1 MLRYKHDMFMENRI
15 REYVEELFKDAPYT
29 QQVYELKVELIQ
41 NLIDKYYD
49 LINEGKSPE
58 DAYNLTI
65 LGIGDIDELI
75 DSVDSGTSYYNYGV
89 TTTRKKKSAALIS
102 AAVMLYIL
110 SVVPL
115 IIFESIGID
124 SMVGL
129 VLMFVMVAAATG
141 MIIYNS
147 MTRPKYNAQPETVV
161 EDFRQWQ
168 QNKSGS
174 KRVYKAVMS
183 AYWPICLAL
192 YFLLSFTTGRWNITW
207 IIFLI
212 SPAVSSIIK
221 AVFELKDH

>member
-1 MLRYKHDMFMENRI
+1 MLRYKHGMFMENKI

-29 QQVYELKVELIQ
+29 QPVYELKVELIQ

-58 DAYNLTI
+58 DAYNLTV

-75 DSVDSGTSYYNYGV
+75 DSVDTSTYHYGV

-115 IIFESIGID
+115 IIFESIGIN
-124 SMVGL
+124 SVVGL

-147 MTRPKYNAQPETVV
+147 MTKPKYNAQPETVV

-168 QNKSGS
+168 QTKSSS
-174 KRVYKAVMS
+174 KRVYKAIMS

-192 YFLLSFTTGRWNITW
+192 YFLLSFTTGRWDITW

-221 AVFELKDH
+221 AVFELKDQ

>member
-141 MIIYNS
+141 MII
-147 MTRPKYNAQPETVV
+147 
-161 EDFRQWQ
+161 
-168 QNKSGS
+168 
-174 KRVYKAVMS
+174 
-183 AYWPICLAL
+183 
-192 YFLLSFTTGRWNITW
+192 IT
-207 IIFLI
+207 
-212 SPAVSSIIK
+212 A
-221 AVFELKDH
+221 